1 MKNRPLV
8 LALATLIAS
17 VAPAFA
23 QNRVILT
30 DDQLAPGTKPPA
42 MCVQEGEVFLHIAA
56 QYPTVHQW
64 TFYIVCTE
72 KSWNHFVHRSRQD
85 AHGILV
91 TGMPYSHNP
100 DVQIYAT
107 TYAQSRVTYIRGYK
121 LIHPDPL
128 ITPSHIVVHELARI
142 ILNTASETQVDQ
154 QAMQWIA
161 EHHQKNE
168 PVSAPYPNRPQNT
181 VSSK

>member
-1 MKNRPLV
+1 MKYRPLI
-8 LALATLIAS
+8 LALLALIAGI
-17 VAPAFA
+17 APAFA

-42 MCVQEGEVFLHIAA
+42 ICVQEGEAFLHIAA

-72 KSWNHFVHRSRQD
+72 RSWNHFLHRSRQD
-85 AHGILV
+85 AHGVLLN
-91 TGMPYSHNP
+91 GMPYSYNP
-100 DVQIYAT
+100 NVQIYAT
-107 TYAQSRVTYIRGYK
+107 TYAQSHVTYIRGDK
-121 LIHPDPL
+121 LIHPDPAM
-128 ITPSHIVVHELARI
+128 TPSHIVVHELARI
-142 ILNTASETQVDQ
+142 IMNIASEAQVDQ

-161 EHHQKNE
+161 EHHQTSE
-168 PVSAPYPNRPQNT
+168 PVGPGTPNLPQST